1 MQEPFEPGGDVQS
14 VSLAAFEDAVI
25 AGAVVEDAGGHGI
38 KADGL
43 ILTLS
48 QCQVS
53 DGTGQ
58 AAVAIVEWVERDKP
72 EVRDAGAQ

>member
-1 MQEPFEPGGDVQS
+1 MQEPQQPVGNVWCGF
-14 VSLAAFEDAVI
+14 LAVFQYPVI
-25 AGAVVEDAGGHGI
+25 TCAVVEDAGGHGI

-43 ILTLS
+43 VLTLS
-48 QCQVS
+48 QCQIS